1 MENYKIYYIFNKSNQ
16 NEYDYFISKNNISKM
31 LYSLRRTKKNTIVK
45 TILQTNNYETIIIKS
60 FTNETRENVK
70 NELKKI
76 RLLSFSKG
84 LTQTNTKTET
94 DTLLSLSKGL
104 TQTDNNFCSTFLKS
118 GTDNNFCS
126 TFLKSG
132 TDTILLHKKTKDNSV
147 YNGKIRENIIY
158 ELLVKFNIFQIEND
172 YELYKSNYIFSE
184 YDFFDN
190 QYFLYEIK
198 TLTYS
203 INKYNTAI
211 MNTSKLIYDN
221 YIFIFEY
228 TEVNKKELYYHLYD
242 VNYNYNKRFITPLN
256 RLNMCEIID
265 IPINKLIK
273 FYDGNQII
281 NISKSKFQ
289 NISRENINNFN
300 NIISRHK

>member
-76 RLLSFSKG
+76 KLSH
-84 LTQTNTKTET
+84 
-94 DTLLSLSKGL
+94 

-118 GTDNNFCS
+118 GTDTIVKIDDAILKIDTKTNNNFCS

-132 TDTILLHKKTKDNSV
+132 TDIILLHQKTKDNSV
-147 YNGKIRENIIY
+147 YNGKIRENTIY

-256 RLNMCEIID
+256 RLKMCKIID

-273 FYDGNQII
+273 FYDGNQVIPI
-281 NISKSKFQ
+281 LKSKFQ

>member
-76 RLLSFSKG
+76 K
-84 LTQTNTKTET
+84 
-94 DTLLSLSKGL
+94 LLSLSKGL
-104 TQTDNNFCSTFLKS
+104 TQTDENNFCSTFLKS

-132 TDTILLHKKTKDNSV
+132 TDTILLHQKTKDYSIH
-147 YNGKIRENIIY
+147 NGKIRENTIY
-158 ELLVKFNIFQIEND
+158 ELLVKFNIFQIENY

-190 QYFLYEIK
+190 QYFLYEVK

-211 MNTSKLIYDN
+211 MNTSKLIYN
-221 YIFIFEY
+221 NFIFIFEY
-228 TEVNKKELYYHLYD
+228 TEVNKKELYYHFYD
-242 VNYNYNKRFITPLN
+242 VKYNYNKRYITPLN
-256 RLNMCEIID
+256 RLNICEIID

-289 NISRENINNFN
+289 NISREDINNFN

>member
-45 TILQTNNYETIIIKS
+45 QILETNNYETIIIKT

-76 RLLSFSKG
+76 RLSH
-84 LTQTNTKTET
+84 TQTDTKQ
-94 DTLLSLSKGL
+94 SLSKGL
-104 TQTDNNFCSTFLKS
+104 TQTENKFCSTFLKS
-118 GTDNNFCS
+118 GTDA
-126 TFLKSG
+126 
-132 TDTILLHKKTKDNSV
+132 ILLHKKTKDNSV
-147 YNGKIRENIIY
+147 YNGKIRENTIY
-158 ELLVKFNIFQIEND
+158 ELLVKHKVFQIEND

-190 QYFLYEIK
+190 QYFLYELK

-228 TEVNKKELYYHLYD
+228 TEVNKKELYYHFYD
-242 VNYNYNKRFITPLN
+242 AKYNYNKRYITPLN
-256 RLNMCEIID
+256 RLNICEIID
-265 IPINKLIK
+265 IPINKLTK

-281 NISKSKFQ
+281 NISKSSFQ
-289 NISRENINNFN
+289 NISREHINNFN
-300 NIISRHK
+300 NIITRHK